1 MYNVLTFL
9 KFRAI
14 ITIIIVQYRS
24 LLPINNIKTSTDEN
38 FAWGKMKKEMTHYLQ
53 SDIISLS
60 NSQKK
65 NINNLDR

>member
-14 ITIIIVQYRS
+14 ITIITVQYRL

-38 FAWGKMKKEMTHYLQ
+38 FAWGKMKKKITHYIQ
-53 SDIISLS
+53 SDISLP
-60 NSQKK
+60 NSQKQY
-65 NINNLDR
+65 

>member
-14 ITIIIVQYRS
+14 ITIITVQAIITYQQ
-24 LLPINNIKTSTDEN
+24 NKNEHWWN
-38 FAWGKMKKEMTHYLQ
+38 FAWGKMKKEMTHDLQ

-60 NSQKK
+60 NSQK
-65 NINNLDR
+65 NY

>member
-1 MYNVLTFL
+1 
-9 KFRAI
+9 
-14 ITIIIVQYRS
+14 
-24 LLPINNIKTSTDEN
+24 
-38 FAWGKMKKEMTHYLQ
+38 MKKEMTHYLQ